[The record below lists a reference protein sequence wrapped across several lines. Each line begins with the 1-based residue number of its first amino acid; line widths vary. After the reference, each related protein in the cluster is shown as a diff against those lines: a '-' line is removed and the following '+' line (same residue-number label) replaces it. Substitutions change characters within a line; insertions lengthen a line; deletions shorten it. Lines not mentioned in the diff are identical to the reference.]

1 MNLRDTRKP
10 YELSEGELQTL
21 IAKFEKITDTK
32 FDKAFADQVNNF
44 IGIFREKILIER
56 DAIKNKKIKSL
67 HLAK

>member
-44 IGIFREKILIER
+44 IGIFREKILIESL
-56 DAIKNKKIKSL
+56 KTHWKKSPPCKVT
-67 HLAK
+67 K